1 MRFEQPWRKH
11 TGTVWSQW
19 LCFNLIWHTCQ
30 WMIDSKVLR
39 HNLDAGCAI
48 APLDEYRI
56 MAQRF
61 AQNAKLKRVGHHSMM
76 LKPPQENGTATP
88 HMWTTNLTYAGKGLG
103 MPNSTQRSAGRMSRC
118 AQTVKI
124 HGISFPRSSLE
135 TTERSGTCMG
145 RGAAPAFVGS
155 YSIEDNPAREAV
167 SPTWSHRYWATSYRN
182 PLHESTIRTNCSQHN
197 QTYRMT
203 DLRVSLMQNCD
214 PMQVW
219 ELGTLSL
226 CVGHGI
232 SAFGHSRQQ

>member
-1 MRFEQPWRKH
+1 MR
-11 TGTVWSQW
+11 
-19 LCFNLIWHTCQ
+19 
-30 WMIDSKVLR
+30 
-39 HNLDAGCAI
+39 GCCDYI
-48 APLDEYRI
+48 
-56 MAQRF
+56 
-61 AQNAKLKRVGHHSMM
+61 
-76 LKPPQENGTATP
+76 TAAHVNTP

-103 MPNSTQRSAGRMSRC
+103 MPNSTQRRAGRMSRC

-124 HGISFPRSSLE
+124 CGMSFPRSSLE

-232 SAFGHSRQQ
+232 SWHLRFWALQAAITWETGKVVGGQYLRNLINKREQAQSISWITSGSWNTSFMRLSNPNPPRPQSNG